1 MVSFND
7 VGSIFYLKIIK
18 NELIIFADQDHF
30 AYFHICLFAY
40 RYMALNFI
48 WIAFFIV
55 AFAIGLIKLIFF
67 GDTEIFK
74 IMAEG
79 TFDTSKAAVMDI
91 ALPLVGIMSLWL
103 GIMKIG
109 ERAGAINFL
118 SRIVGPF
125 FNRLFPE
132 VPKDHPSVGQM
143 MMNFSANLLGLDN
156 AATPFGLKAMNGLQE
171 LNGDKTTAS
180 NAQIM
185 FLTLHASGLTIL
197 PIAIIAQRAIYHSAD
212 PTDVFIP
219 CIIATYVATLAGL
232 IVVSIKQK
240 INLFDKVVISWL
252 GGITALIGLMI
263 WYFVHYLN
271 KQQIGEFSKVFSNV
285 VYLTIPVL
293 FILGG
298 VRKKINVFEAFVD
311 GAKEGFEVS
320 VKIIPYLVG
329 LLVGVSLFR
338 TCGALT
344 YIGDGFKWIFS
355 HFPHM
360 DTRFTDVIP
369 IAFIRP
375 LSGSGARAMM
385 LDNLKT
391 FGVDSFTGHLSSVL
405 YGTADTTFYIVAL
418 YFGAIGVKKTRY
430 AVPAMLIADL
440 FGIVTAILVS
450 YLFFG

>member
-1 MVSFND
+1 
-7 VGSIFYLKIIK
+7 
-18 NELIIFADQDHF
+18 
-30 AYFHICLFAY
+30 
-40 RYMALNFI
+40 MALNYI
-48 WIAFFIV
+48 WVAFFLIAFV
-55 AFAIGLIKLIFF
+55 IGLVKLIFF

-74 IMAEG
+74 MMAEG

-103 GIMKIG
+103 GVMKIG
-109 ERAGAINFL
+109 EKAGAINFL

-132 VPKDHPSVGQM
+132 VRKDHPAVGQM

-171 LNGDKTTAS
+171 LNKDSDTAS

-240 INLFDKVVISWL
+240 INLFDKVVITWL
-252 GGITALIGLMI
+252 GGITAAIGLMI
-263 WYFVHYLN
+263 WYFVAFLN
-271 KQQIGEFSKVFSNV
+271 KQQIGEFSKVFSNI

-298 VRKKINVFEAFVD
+298 LRKKINVFEAFID

-329 LLVGVSLFR
+329 LLVAVSLFR

-344 YIGDGFKWIFS
+344 YLGDGFKWVFS

-385 LDNLKT
+385 LDNLKV

-418 YFGAIGVKKTRY
+418 YFGAVGIKKTRY
-430 AVPAMLIADL
+430 AIPAMLIADF
-440 FGIVTAILVS
+440 FGILTAIFIS